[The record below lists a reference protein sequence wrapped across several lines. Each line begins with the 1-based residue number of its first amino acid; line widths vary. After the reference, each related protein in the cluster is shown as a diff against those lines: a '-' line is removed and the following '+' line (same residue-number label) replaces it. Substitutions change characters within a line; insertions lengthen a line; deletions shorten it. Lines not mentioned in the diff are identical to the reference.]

1 MSKPKT
7 KKIAFAGGGIIP
19 KSISLTGKD
28 QVIAAH
34 APVAVPVDYA
44 DHLIHERVA
53 YDPDGNDA
61 PSKPAKTNQSDSKAD
76 DIVSAAQDKAKG
88 LIDAAE
94 TKAKEITEAA
104 EAKAGEIEKAADSK
118 ANETVTTAEAKAKK
132 VTSAAEE
139 KAAETLKAAEAQAA
153 EIVKAAEEKAK
164 AADKKDS

>member
-28 QVIAAH
+28 QVVAAH
-34 APVAVPVDYA
+34 APVAVPVEYA

-61 PSKPAKTNQSDSKAD
+61 PSKPAKTNQSADKAD
-76 DIVSAAQDKAKG
+76 DIVAAAQDKANG

-94 TKAKEITEAA
+94 TRANEITEAA
-104 EAKAGEIEKAADSK
+104 ETKASD
-118 ANETVTTAEAKAKK
+118 TVTAAEARAKEVTADAEAKAAEMLN
-132 VTSAAEE
+132 VAEVQAADIVNAAEE
-139 KAAETLKAAEAQAA
+139 KAENAGQ
-153 EIVKAAEEKAK
+153 
-164 AADKKDS
+164 KDS